1 MHPVASA
8 ASVAG
13 MNPIFAALPMTVF
26 DVMSALARETGA
38 INLGQGFPEEDGPLD
53 VREAAAAALLAGP
66 NQYPPMRG
74 LPALREAVAE
84 HYARLGDVTLDWRS
98 EVTITS
104 GATEAIAASLLA
116 VVSPGDEVVVFE
128 PMYDAYA
135 PLIARAGGV
144 ARFVRL
150 QPPHWTVDDATLSG
164 AFSSRTRAVVLNTPL
179 NPTASVFDDAM
190 LARIAR
196 LCIAHDA
203 IAISD
208 EVWEHV
214 TFDGVTHRSILAVPG
229 MRERAIKIGSAG
241 KIFGM
246 TGWKVGFVCA
256 APPLTEVVAKAHQF
270 LTFTTPPHLQSAVAF
285 GLAKPATH
293 FTAMRE
299 EFACGRARLVTGLK
313 QEGFVTLPCSGTYF
327 LTVDLRASGVAV
339 RDTDFAVRAV
349 KEAGV
354 ATIPL
359 SAFYGETPEE
369 GFVRL
374 CFAKRDE
381 TLDRGIEALA
391 RARRLFA

>member
-1 MHPVASA
+1 
-8 ASVAG
+8 
-13 MNPIFAALPMTVF
+13 MNPIFASLPTTIF
-26 DVMSALARETGA
+26 DVMSGLARETGA

-53 VREAAAAALLAGP
+53 VREAAAAAILAGP

-74 LPALREAVAE
+74 LPGLREAVAE
-84 HYARLGDVTLDWRS
+84 HYARLGDVALDWRT

-135 PLIARAGGV
+135 PLIARAGGTPKP
-144 ARFVRL
+144 VRL
-150 QPPHWTVDDATLSG
+150 SPPRWTADATTLAA

-179 NPTASVFDDAM
+179 NPTASVFNEAM
-190 LARIAR
+190 LARIAA
-196 LCIAHDA
+196 LCVAHDA

-214 TFDGVTHRSILAVPG
+214 TFDGVRHRSMLSAPG

-241 KIFGM
+241 KIFSM

-256 APPLTEVVAKAHQF
+256 APALTEVVAKAHQF
-270 LTFTTPPHLQSAVAF
+270 LTFTTPPHLQSAVAY
-285 GLAKPATH
+285 GLGKPAVH
-293 FTAMRE
+293 FDAMRE
-299 EFACGRARLVTGLK
+299 GYARSRARVEAGLR
-313 QEGFVTLPCSGTYF
+313 QEGFVTLPCEGTYF
-327 LTVDLRASGVAV
+327 LNVDLRASGIAL
-339 RDTDFAVRAV
+339 DDADFAIRAL

-359 SAFYGETPEE
+359 SAFYAAGAEK
-369 GFVRL
+369 GYVRL

-381 TLDRGIEALA
+381 TLDRGIAALA
-391 RARRLFA
+391 KTRRLFA

>member
-1 MHPVASA
+1 
-8 ASVAG
+8 
-13 MNPIFAALPMTVF
+13 MNPIFAALPTTIF
-26 DVMSALARETGA
+26 DIMSGLARETGA

-53 VREAAAAALLAGP
+53 VREAAAAAIVAGP

-74 LPALREAVAE
+74 LPVLREAVAE
-84 HYARLGDVTLDWRS
+84 HYARLGDVTLDWQR
-98 EVTITS
+98 EVTISS

-144 ARFVRL
+144 AKPVRL
-150 QPPHWTVDDATLSG
+150 MPPRWTVDDATLAA
-164 AFSSRTRAVVLNTPL
+164 AFTSRTRAVVLNTPL

-190 LARIAR
+190 LARIAS
-196 LCIAHDA
+196 LCVAHDA

-214 TFDGVTHRSILAVPG
+214 TFDGVRHRSMLTAPG
-229 MRERAIKIGSAG
+229 MRERTIKIGSAG

-256 APPLTEVVAKAHQF
+256 APALTEVVAKAHQF
-270 LTFTTPPHLQSAVAF
+270 LTFTTPPHLQSAVAY
-285 GLAKPATH
+285 GLAKPAAH
-293 FTAMRE
+293 FDAMRAGYDISRQRVE
-299 EFACGRARLVTGLK
+299 AALHL
-313 QEGFVTLPCSGTYF
+313 EGFVTLPCQGTYF
-327 LTVDLRASGVAV
+327 LNVDLRASGIAL
-339 RDTDFAVRAV
+339 DDADFAIRAV

-359 SAFYGETPEE
+359 SAFYASKPET
-369 GFVRL
+369 GYVRL
-374 CFAKRDE
+374 CFAKRAE
-381 TLDRGIEALA
+381 TLNRGIDALA
-391 RARRLFA
+391 KARRLFA